1 LEGKAAM
8 PTDLPVHQSTK
19 AELIVNLR
27 TAKARRIEIPQR
39 SSLLP

>member
-1 LEGKAAM
+1 M

-27 TAKARRIEIPQR
+27 TAKTLGVTVKRT
-39 SSLLP
+39 